1 MPKRTIKKA
10 DLAAKEP
17 EIIGYICSIHC
28 CGDTSRRCDAKELC
42 KRAQAVQDAV
52 LGKED

>member
-1 MPKRTIKKA
+1 MPNYEIPAQALA
-10 DLAAKEP
+10 DTEPIMAAIVCWNCPHREV
-17 EIIGYICSIHC
+17 
-28 CGDTSRRCDAKELC
+28 CDNPELC